1 MSFNFLKKNHF
12 EHTEI
17 QDNGARLVTFVEPK
31 HVISEQFR
39 TLRTNIEF
47 VGAALDKLQVVMF
60 TSAEMSDGKTTVA
73 SNVAVTWAQAGK
85 SVLYVDADLRRPRG
99 HSVFDVLNTRGLTT
113 ILASNAQP
121 KDTVQKTFVENLEV
135 LTSGPVPPN
144 PAELLS
150 SARMASLIDWMRNN
164 YDVVVLDVPPVMA
177 VTDAQVLMP
186 LVDGAILVTTFGKTL
201 KVNLQRTVE
210 SLRLTDTKILG
221 IVQRVRGGKN
231 DVGYGYG
238 YGYGYGDMES
248 N

>member
-1 MSFNFLKKNHF
+1 MGIFKKKYRPN
-12 EHTEI
+12 TET
-17 QDNGARLVTFVEPK
+17 QVNGARLVTFVEPK
-31 HVISEQFR
+31 HGISEQFR

-47 VGAALDKLQVVMF
+47 AGAALDKLQVVMF

-85 SVLYVDADLRRPRG
+85 SVLYVDADLRRPTA
-99 HSVFDVLNTRGLTT
+99 HSTFDLLNTRGLTT

-150 SARMASLIDWMRNN
+150 SERMKSVVEWMRHN
-164 YDVVVLDVPPVMA
+164 YDVVVFDVPPVMV

-186 LVDGAILVTTFGKTL
+186 LVDGAVLVTTLGKTL
-201 KVNLQRTVE
+201 KANLHRTVE
-210 SLRLTDTKILG
+210 NLRLSDTKILG
-221 IVQRVRGGKN
+221 VVERSRGGKN

>member
-1 MSFNFLKKNHF
+1 MGIFKKKYRTD
-12 EHTEI
+12 TET
-17 QDNGARLVTFVEPK
+17 QVNGARLVTFVEPK
-31 HVISEQFR
+31 HGISEQFR

-47 VGAALDKLQVVMF
+47 AGAALDKLQVVMF
-60 TSAEMSDGKTTVA
+60 TSAEVSDGKTTVA

-85 SVLYVDADLRRPRG
+85 SVLYVDADLRRSTA
-99 HSVFDVLNTRGLTT
+99 HSTFDLLNTRGLTT
-113 ILASNAQP
+113 ILASKAQP
-121 KDTVQKTFVENLEV
+121 KDIVQKTFVENLEV
-135 LTSGPVPPN
+135 LTAGPVPPN
-144 PAELLS
+144 PADLLS
-150 SARMASLIDWMRNN
+150 SARMASLVEWMRNN

-186 LVDGAILVTTFGKTL
+186 LVDGVILVTAFGKTL

-221 IVQRVRGGKN
+221 TVQRVRGGKN
-231 DVGYGYG
+231 DLDYGYG